1 MLGGNLWSPNG
12 ETTDTIWVGMPGT
25 YFVTNSQGACT
36 SSVSNTVT
44 VNVGVS
50 PSPPTITQG
59 TNDTLFCSAATT
71 YQWYL
76 NGDVIPGANSSY
88 YVASIPG
95 NYSVYITNEDGCGIT
110 GDPITV
116 EITNGT
122 SIILAPWLDIYPN
135 PVSDYL
141 HIVNNQG
148 GPFSYK
154 IVDIQGKNV
163 TSNNAFDDASID
175 FRKLTNGIYFVT
187 VENSTHEIQ
196 TIKVLKLN

>member
-1 MLGGNLWSPNG
+1 
-12 ETTDTIWVGMPGT
+12 MPGT
-25 YFVTNSQGACT
+25 YFVTNTLGTCT

-50 PSPPTITQG
+50 PLPPTITQG

-76 NGDVIPGANSSY
+76 NGDIIPGANASY
-88 YVASIPG
+88 YIASIPG

-110 GDPITV
+110 GDPFTV
-116 EITNGT
+116 EITNSSAVISAT
-122 SIILAPWLDIYPN
+122 WLDIYPN
-135 PVSDYL
+135 PTREFL

-154 IVDIQGKNV
+154 IIDIQGKNV
-163 TSNNAFDDASID
+163 ASNHAFNDDSID

-187 VENSTHEIQ
+187 VENSSNEVQ
-196 TIKVLKLN
+196 TVKVLKLN

>member
-1 MLGGNLWSPNG
+1 
-12 ETTDTIWVGMPGT
+12 MPGT
-25 YFVTNSQGACT
+25 YFVTNTVGTCT

-59 TNDTLFCSAATT
+59 SNDTLFCSAAST

-76 NGDVIPGANSSY
+76 NGNIIPGANSSY
-88 YVASIPG
+88 YIASIPG

-116 EITNGT
+116 EITNGYT
-122 SIILAPWLDIYPN
+122 IVSAPWLDIYPN
-135 PVSDYL
+135 PVSDFL
-141 HIVNNQG
+141 HVVNNQG
-148 GPFSYK
+148 GSFSFK

-163 TSNNAFDDASID
+163 TSNHGFNEASID
-175 FRKLTNGIYFVT
+175 FRTLTNGIYFVT
-187 VENSTHEIQ
+187 VENSLEEVE